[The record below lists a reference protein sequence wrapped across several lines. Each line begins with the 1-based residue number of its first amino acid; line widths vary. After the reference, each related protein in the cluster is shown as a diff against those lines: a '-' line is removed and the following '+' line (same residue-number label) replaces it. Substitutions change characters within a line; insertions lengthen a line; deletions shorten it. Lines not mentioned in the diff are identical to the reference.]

1 MTRVVRS
8 GAIILLAFLG
18 AACVR
23 LGHIQQTQPVRTT
36 KFTGSHTAVA
46 KCVHQRLGGRLQ
58 DESFGERYVI
68 YDAVKGQEREGLTH
82 YAITVGRTGADQG
95 FAEWRV
101 MRPARRVDPASV
113 RQPIPSLT
121 AAVVHQYWSPVQD
134 CVALARGS
142 Q

>member
-1 MTRVVRS
+1 M
-8 GAIILLAFLG
+8 AIILLAFLG

-46 KCVHQRLGGRLQ
+46 KCIHQRIGGRLQ

-68 YDAVKGQEREGLTH
+68 YDSVKGQTQEGLTH

-101 MRPARRVDPASV
+101 MRPARRADPASA
-113 RQPIPSLT
+113 RQGIPPLT
-121 AAVVHQYWSPVQD
+121 DAVVQQYWNPVRD
-134 CVALARGS
+134 CAAQAKGS